1 MSDLKRQCSVPNIPQ
16 STSVSHANH
25 MSRPPSGTSVSA
37 SGYGASM
44 DSASSVESVT
54 MLAKSSEH
62 DATFSY
68 PLRKLLEGER
78 DRRGATDL
86 QFSVQDH
93 HISGTSSAAS
103 SGMAEKA
110 PLSPALPFIS
120 TNGFSSPYSNS
131 THPTVYGCRPSITG
145 LASAEV

>member
-1 MSDLKRQCSVPNIPQ
+1 M
-16 STSVSHANH
+16 
-25 MSRPPSGTSVSA
+25 SA

-44 DSASSVESVT
+44 DSASSVDSVNT
-54 MLAKSSEH
+54 LSKPSEYNT
-62 DATFSY
+62 TFSY
-68 PLRKLLEGER
+68 PLRKLLEGEQ

-86 QFSVQDH
+86 QFSVNDH
-93 HISGTSSAAS
+93 QTSGTSSAAS

-120 TNGFSSPYSNS
+120 TNGFSVPYRNPNHETSYN
-131 THPTVYGCRPSITG
+131 CLPSLTG